1 MEFVCPCCKEGHLQ
15 YRDHCPRISRA
26 KGGDATWYWIPRCQC
41 DSERCRKVHR
51 MLPEFMVKFKQYRT
65 EVITSALDQ
74 KKGFVGDDAYNE
86 HPSVKTIQHW
96 HHWLMANYL
105 RIDGTLRSV
114 GCKDLGFSEKLLES
128 GDSLLIRLRAS
139 DQKWLAAVHRFVY
152 NSGGWLETG

>member
-1 MEFVCPCCKEGHLQ
+1 
-15 YRDHCPRISRA
+15 
-26 KGGDATWYWIPRCQC
+26 
-41 DSERCRKVHR
+41 

-114 GCKDLGFSEKLLES
+114 SYRDLGFSEKLLKSE
-128 GDSLLIRLRAS
+128 DSLLSILRAS
-139 DQKWLAAVHRFVY
+139 NKNGLRSSTGLCTTPGADWKRDS
-152 NSGGWLETG
+152 NSSTSITDFCVLSRIIFSYDFPWR